1 MFNYFQKINNIK
13 KTNISIEE
21 KNIPINKVP
30 NKNFKNKRNNN
41 NDDNSNN
48 KANSEENDELSDDF
62 IESENKLLIK
72 KTKKT
77 KNNSLE
83 ILDLTDEEKKE
94 IFINNKYVPLIKYIT
109 KTKTKTKYIFK
120 SKSKNYIFYK
130 CKLNKNCEGRGKI
143 DIKNKTFIVTKYCN
157 NKSEHEIISYIDFV
171 DLVQKKEYNKIDF
184 SNKKIQK
191 YYAFYFIKNNND
203 LDNPTIIK
211 NFNTL
216 TNIKLNLSKPELSQ
230 IRGKAFDEYEN
241 LDLVQFIE

>member
-1 MFNYFQKINNIK
+1 MEEELKISIEMMRKEKEKILENIRDKDISAEERLNCINQIAKIDELMFNYFQKINNIK

-94 IFINNKYVPLIKYIT
+94 IFINNKYVPLIKYIA

-171 DLVQKKEYNKIDF
+171 DLFQKKEYNKIDF
-184 SNKKIQK
+184 SNKK
-191 YYAFYFIKNNND
+191 NNV
-203 LDNPTIIK
+203 K
-211 NFNTL
+211 
-216 TNIKLNLSKPELSQ
+216 
-230 IRGKAFDEYEN
+230 
-241 LDLVQFIE
+241 